1 MTPDKVVLPAD
12 TPRKRPRGRP
22 TCDCAHGADALLLN
36 ARRIFAQRGFYASS
50 VRQIAEASGVDAALI
65 SHHFGSKEALWVAV
79 VDQIATLTR
88 GLIEQTLALQHAPLE
103 PGERIEQAVRTF
115 VEMVFENPDV
125 GMFFSTAATEEGE
138 RLDIITQRLVRPYR
152 DAMVPLV
159 ADWLQ
164 ANQRPVQDADVMF
177 FMLTSAISKTV
188 SYRHMMGPFLPPEG
202 MADLKRTVLD
212 CAMALIRQ

>member
-1 MTPDKVVLPAD
+1 MTPTKAVSQAD
-12 TPRKRPRGRP
+12 PPRKRTRGRP
-22 TCDCAHGADALLLN
+22 TCDCTHGADALLLN

-79 VDQIATLTR
+79 VDQIAGLTHSM
-88 GLIEQTLALQHAPLE
+88 IEQTSALHDAPMA
-103 PGERIEQAVRTF
+103 PFERLEQAVRVF
-115 VEMVFENPDV
+115 VEAVFEHPDV

-138 RLDIITQRLVRPYR
+138 RLDIITQRLVRPYH
-152 DAMVPLV
+152 DAMAPLV
-159 ADWLQ
+159 ADWLKAQ
-164 ANQRPVQDADVMF
+164 QRPESDADVMF

-212 CAMALIRQ
+212 CAMALIR

>member
-1 MTPDKVVLPAD
+1 MTPEKAVSQAD
-12 TPRKRPRGRP
+12 SPRKRSRGRP

-65 SHHFGSKEALWVAV
+65 SHHFGSKEALWIAV
-79 VDQIATLTR
+79 VDQIATLTQS
-88 GLIEQTLALQHAPLE
+88 LIEQTHLLRQSEMAPA
-103 PGERIEQAVRTF
+103 ERLEQAVREF
-115 VEMVFENPDV
+115 VEAVFENPDV

-159 ADWLQ
+159 SDWLVTQ
-164 ANQRPVQDADVMF
+164 HRPVAEADHVDDVARIDRLRSRDANVGSPERANEVAENF
-177 FMLTSAISKTV
+177 GHVT
-188 SYRHMMGPFLPPEG
+188 LPP
-202 MADLKRTVLD
+202 APSSSAR
-212 CAMALIRQ
+212 

>member
-1 MTPDKVVLPAD
+1 
-12 TPRKRPRGRP
+12 
-22 TCDCAHGADALLLN
+22 LLLN

-79 VDQIATLTR
+79 VEQIAALTHVMVEETR
-88 GLIEQTLALQHAPLE
+88 ALRNAP
-103 PGERIEQAVRTF
+103 GDASERIEKAVRVF
-115 VEMVFENPDV
+115 VEAVFDNPDV

-159 ADWLQ
+159 ADWLKAQ
-164 ANQRPVQDADVMF
+164 NRPVSDADVMF

>member
-1 MTPDKVVLPAD
+1 MTPDKALSQAEP
-12 TPRKRPRGRP
+12 PRKRTRGRP
-22 TCDCAHGADALLLN
+22 TCDCTHGADALLLN

-79 VDQIATLTR
+79 VDQIAALTHAMV
-88 GLIEQTLALQHAPLE
+88 EETHALRDT
-103 PGERIEQAVRTF
+103 PGDASERIEKAVRVF
-115 VEMVFENPDV
+115 VEAVFDNPDV

-159 ADWLQ
+159 ADWLKAQ
-164 ANQRPVQDADVMF
+164 NRPVSDADVMF

>member
-1 MTPDKVVLPAD
+1 MTPNKAVPQAAP
-12 TPRKRPRGRP
+12 PRKRARGRP
-22 TCDCAHGADALLLN
+22 TCDCTHGADALLLN

-79 VDQIATLTR
+79 VDQIASLTHA
-88 GLIEQTLALQHAPLE
+88 LIEQTDALQHSPLG
-103 PGERIEQAVRTF
+103 PAERIEQAVRVF
-115 VEMVFENPDV
+115 VDAVFENPDV

-138 RLDIITQRLVRPYR
+138 RLDVLTQRLVRPYR
-152 DAMVPLV
+152 NVMVPLV
-159 ADWLQ
+159 ADWLEAQ
-164 ANQRPVQDADVMF
+164 KRPVADADVMF

>member
-1 MTPDKVVLPAD
+1 MTPEKAVSQAD
-12 TPRKRPRGRP
+12 SPRKRSRGRP

-65 SHHFGSKEALWVAV
+65 SHHFGSKEALWIAV
-79 VDQIATLTR
+79 VDQIATLTQS
-88 GLIEQTLALQHAPLE
+88 LIEQKHLLRQSEMAPA
-103 PGERIEQAVRTF
+103 ERLEQAVREF
-115 VEMVFENPDV
+115 VEAVFENPDV

-159 ADWLQ
+159 SDWLVTQ
-164 ANQRPVQDADVMF
+164 HRPVQDADVMF